1 MGVHAERWTL
11 VEIQHP
17 CLALAIR
24 LTRPVQSLYSK
35 NMKNLLQLLI
45 LVVTL
50 VACSG
55 AKPSSPAPAPEKRP
69 VTLEIH
75 GNSRVDNY
83 FWLRERENPEVIAY
97 LEAEN
102 TYTEQALKP
111 YEGLQGVLV
120 DEMKARMKQDEA
132 SAPYKRGDYFY
143 YVRYVEDS
151 EYPIYARKE
160 GSLEAPEQV
169 ILDVNAL
176 AGNANYF
183 SVRGFSV
190 SPDDRIA
197 AYGVDTV
204 GRRFYDL
211 YFLDIETGELLSD
224 KIDNTT
230 SNFEWANNSKT
241 ILYGKQHPETLR
253 SYQVLRHKLGEPD
266 DTLVY
271 EEEDETNYLYVS
283 KSLSSAFFYLTSAQT
298 LSTEV
303 RYVSAD
309 SPSDSPKL
317 FLPREDNHEY
327 FVTDGRDRFY
337 VISNDEANNFK
348 LMEAALDGTS
358 KDAWMEVVAHR
369 DNALIE
375 DVNVFQDY
383 LVVTIVENGLTQME
397 VIERTSGTTR
407 RIGFDEEVYTASSD
421 DNYEFHSDLF
431 RYSYESLTTP
441 ESTYD
446 YNLET
451 KAHTLI
457 KERAVVGKFDRGN
470 YKTER
475 RFATAR
481 DGTQVPVSIVY
492 HTGMRKNGQNPLLQ
506 YAYGSYGSSASPYFS
521 SDRLSL
527 LDRGF
532 VYAIAH
538 IRGGSEMGREWY
550 YDGRQLKKKNT
561 FTDFIDVSNYLI
573 DEGYTSP
580 DHLYAYGGSAGGL
593 LMGAVLN
600 MAPELYKGVFAAVP
614 FVDVVTTMLDED
626 IPLTSGEWDE
636 WGNPNEKEYYEYM
649 LSYSPYDNV
658 RKSDYPNILVTT
670 GLHDSQVQYWEPA
683 KWVAKLREYKTDDNL
698 LVLKTDMSAG
708 HSGKTGRFRR
718 LEDTALYYSFFLGL
732 EDIRE

>member
-1 MGVHAERWTL
+1 
-11 VEIQHP
+11 
-17 CLALAIR
+17 
-24 LTRPVQSLYSK
+24 
-35 NMKNLLQLLI
+35 MKNILQLSI

-55 AKPSSPAPAPEKRP
+55 EKPSSPTPAPEKRP
-69 VTLEIH
+69 VTLELH
-75 GNSRVDNY
+75 GDSRVDNY

-102 TYTEQALKP
+102 AYTEEALSP
-111 YEGLQGVLV
+111 YKGLQDGLV
-120 DEMKARMKQDEA
+120 DEMKARMKQDEE

-143 YVRYVEDS
+143 YVRYVEGS

-160 GSLEAPEQV
+160 GSLDAPEQV
-169 ILDVNAL
+169 MLDVNAL
-176 AGNANYF
+176 AGDADYF
-183 SVRGFSV
+183 AVRGFSV
-190 SPDDRIA
+190 SPDDRVA
-197 AYGVDTV
+197 AYGVDTA

-211 YFLDIETGELLSD
+211 YFLDIETGELLGD
-224 KIDNTT
+224 KIDDTT
-230 SNFEWANNSKT
+230 SNFEWANDSQT

-253 SYQVLRHKLGEPD
+253 SYQVFRHRLGEPD

-271 EEEDETNYLYVS
+271 EEEDETNNLYVS

-309 SPSDSPKL
+309 SPDDAPKL
-317 FLPREDNHEY
+317 FLPREENHEY
-327 FVTDGRDRFY
+327 FLTDGADRFY
-337 VISNDEANNFK
+337 VISNDEAKNFK
-348 LMEAALDGTS
+348 LMEAPLDDTS
-358 KDAWMEVVAHR
+358 KDAWIEVVAHR
-369 DNALIE
+369 DSALIE

-397 VIERTSGTTR
+397 VTERASGATR
-407 RIGFDEEVYTASSD
+407 RIDFDEEVYTASSD
-421 DNYEFHSDLF
+421 DNYEFDSDLF

-446 YNLET
+446 YSLGT
-451 KAHTLI
+451 QAHTLI
-457 KERAVVGKFDRGN
+457 KERAVVGSFDRSN

-475 RFATAR
+475 LFATAR
-481 DGTQVPVSIVY
+481 EGTQVPVSIVY
-492 HTGMRKNGQNPLLQ
+492 RDGMEKDGQNPLLQ
-506 YAYGSYGSSASPYFS
+506 YAYGSYGSSTSPYFS

-561 FTDFIDVSNYLI
+561 FTDFVDVSNHLI

-580 DHLYAYGGSAGGL
+580 EHLYAYGGSAGGL

-658 RKSDYPNILVTT
+658 RKTDYPNILVTT